1 MKIALLNSRKP
12 RRFGPDEPWLR
23 STLRLGY
30 EIARQGHVLCT
41 SVGTIGYECALF
53 GAAMG
58 GGSIE
63 AFVSPDAASSV
74 MDCLPP
80 KTASDERLS
89 IRFLSSDSA
98 EQPNAEVARDRA
110 VMDAADLVIAV
121 AIRAGGHMES
131 LLRARF
137 DQGKLVQ
144 VAAPWDDGPLT
155 RGNRRLAESGVP
167 HIDPSLLHALQDQ
180 ESFVEVEHRPWDSFF
195 PEWKTSRLSGPT
207 LAHFTRAAEG
217 PWPEQTRGEYLEDLW
232 YGGMRARR
240 DGEAALRRILTMG
253 TLRASSRLIR
263 GGHAVVS
270 LTAAAPERI
279 GELYRYRPHLVRWD
293 FEPWGMVFDRDW
305 LVKQGA
311 RPVHY
316 LPGSSFRTLSTDERP
331 WFQKHEP
338 PGCDYSMEEE
348 WRVLGDLNFADAPRD
363 VVRIVAGG

>member
-1 MKIALLNSRKP
+1 M
-12 RRFGPDEPWLR
+12 
-23 STLRLGY
+23 RLGY
-30 EIARQGHVLCT
+30 EIGRQGHVLCS

-58 GGSIE
+58 GGTIE

-74 MDCLPP
+74 MDCLPS
-80 KTASDERLS
+80 KTACDQRLT
-89 IRFLSSDSA
+89 IRFVPSA
-98 EQPNAEVARDRA
+98 QANPELARDRA
-110 VMDAADLVIAV
+110 VMEAADLVIAV
-121 AIRAGGHMES
+121 AIRAGGHLES

-137 DQGKLVQ
+137 NQGRLVQ
-144 VAAPWDDGPLT
+144 VVAPWDDGPLT

-167 HIDPSLLHALQDQ
+167 LIDRELLRAVQEP
-180 ESFVEVEHRPWDSFF
+180 ESFVETKHRPWDSFF

-207 LAHFTRAAEG
+207 LAHFTRAVDG
-217 PWPEQTRGEYLEDLW
+217 PWPGQTRGEYLEDLW

-240 DGEAALRRILTMG
+240 DGEAALRRILNMG
-253 TLRASSRLIR
+253 TLQASSRLIR

-279 GELYRYRPHLVRWD
+279 GELYRYRAHLVRWD
-293 FEPWGMVFDRDW
+293 FEPWGIVFDRDW
-305 LVKQGA
+305 LVEQGA

-316 LPGSSFRTLSTDERP
+316 VPGSSFRTLSTEERP

-338 PGCDYSMEEE
+338 PACDYSVEEE
-348 WRVLGDLNFADAPRD
+348 WRVLGDLNFAAAPRD